1 MSINSRK
8 MNSQIDIEKI
18 IRNKIYE
25 ILKIKEN
32 TSIDNMTISELNL
45 NSLDF
50 FELIIDLEMNHKIFI
65 PIDNISN
72 KMTLSELIRSAEI
85 KQKIE

>member
-1 MSINSRK
+1 
-8 MNSQIDIEKI
+8 MNNQIDIEKI

>member
-8 MNSQIDIEKI
+8 MNNQIDIEKI

-45 NSLDF
+45 DSLDF
-50 FELIIDLEMNHKIFI
+50 FELIIDLENNHKIFI
-65 PIDNISN
+65 SIDNISD
-72 KMTLSELIRSAEI
+72 KTTLSELIRSAEI

>member
-1 MSINSRK
+1 MNDQIN
-8 MNSQIDIEKI
+8 IEKI

-25 ILKIKEN
+25 ISKIKEN
-32 TSIDNMTISELNL
+32 TSIVNMTISELNIDSL
-45 NSLDF
+45 NF
-50 FELIIDLEMNHKIFI
+50 FELIIDLEENHKIFI

-72 KMTLSELIRSAEI
+72 KMTLLELIRSAEI

>member
-1 MSINSRK
+1 
-8 MNSQIDIEKI
+8 MNNQIDIEKI
-18 IRNKIYE
+18 VRNKIYE

-32 TSIDNMTISELNL
+32 TSIDNMTISELNMD
-45 NSLDF
+45 SLDF
-50 FELIIDLEMNHKIFI
+50 FELIIDLEDNHKIFI

-72 KMTLSELIRSAEI
+72 KLTLLELIRSAEI

>member
-1 MSINSRK
+1 
-8 MNSQIDIEKI
+8 MNNQLDIEKI

-45 NSLDF
+45 DSLDF
-50 FELIIDLEMNHKIFI
+50 FELIIDLENNHKIFI
-65 PIDNISN
+65 SIDNISN
-72 KMTLSELIRSAEI
+72 KTTLSELIRSAEI

>member
-1 MSINSRK
+1 MNDQIN
-8 MNSQIDIEKI
+8 IEKI

-32 TSIDNMTISELNL
+32 TSIDNMTISELNMD
-45 NSLDF
+45 SLDF
-50 FELIIDLEMNHKIFI
+50 FELIIDLEENHKIFI

-72 KMTLSELIRSAEI
+72 KLTLLELIRSAEI

>member
-1 MSINSRK
+1 
-8 MNSQIDIEKI
+8 MNNQIDIEKI

-45 NSLDF
+45 DSLDF
-50 FELIIDLEMNHKIFI
+50 FELIIDLENNHKIFI
-65 PIDNISN
+65 SIDNISD
-72 KMTLSELIRSAEI
+72 KTTLSELIRSAEI

>member
-1 MSINSRK
+1 
-8 MNSQIDIEKI
+8 MNNQIDIEKI
-18 IRNKIYE
+18 VRNKIYE

-45 NSLDF
+45 DSLDF
-50 FELIIDLEMNHKIFI
+50 FELIIDLENNHKIFI
-65 PIDNISN
+65 SIDNISN
-72 KMTLSELIRSAEI
+72 KTTLSELIRSAEI

>member
-1 MSINSRK
+1 
-8 MNSQIDIEKI
+8 MNDQIDVEKI

-25 ILKIKEN
+25 ILKITKN
-32 TSIDNMTISELNL
+32 TSIDNITLDKLNL
-45 NSLDF
+45 DSLNF
-50 FELIIDLEMNHKIFI
+50 FELIIDLEENHKIFI

-72 KMTLSELIRSAEI
+72 KLTLSELIRSAEI

>member
-1 MSINSRK
+1 
-8 MNSQIDIEKI
+8 MNNQIDIEKI

-45 NSLDF
+45 DSLDF
-50 FELIIDLEMNHKIFI
+50 FELIMDLEENHKIFI

-72 KMTLSELIRSAEI
+72 KTTLSELIRSAEI